1 MKTSRIEFGSGILMS
16 EGSHGFNGMLWR
28 RCQRG
33 CSLNSSRSW
42 IESGLELF
50 RMGRAFLG
58 GVWCP
63 GGGWGLQHPQSQ
75 QGELRSGGMG
85 ASSSKREGEG
95 EAPTAGMAGS
105 PKLAMSPKLAIS
117 VTPRWDYGSHS
128 PRSCSQHR
136 GNSGKPIPP
145 QWLFPAS
152 LPGAALALPVWK
164 LFPFR
169 KSV

>member
-63 GGGWGLQHPQSQ
+63 GDGWGLQHPQSQ

-85 ASSSKREGEG
+85 ASSSKRGWSTHSWDGWDPKAGHEPKAGHLCDSQMGLWLTFPTELQPAQGEFRK
-95 EAPTAGMAGS
+95 T
-105 PKLAMSPKLAIS
+105 
-117 VTPRWDYGSHS
+117 HS
-128 PRSCSQHR
+128 TTV
-136 GNSGKPIPP
+136 
-145 QWLFPAS
+145 
-152 LPGAALALPVWK
+152 ALPSQPAWSSSGSAC
-164 LFPFR
+164 LEALPL
-169 KSV
+169 